1 YQIRTKVIDRTGPAI
16 TWRNV
21 MKRTLVL
28 VTLATLAASPAF
40 AGGRGGSSGGGLL
53 NLGNINVTALNG
65 IASGNTVNVPVLNG
79 SKTNVLS
86 GILNIKA
93 LNGVT
98 GIVGGLLGGGHG
110 CGCN

>member
-1 YQIRTKVIDRTGPAI
+1 
-16 TWRNV
+16 

-40 AGGRGGSSGGGLL
+40 AGGRGGHSGSSGGLL
-53 NLGNINVTALNG
+53 NVGGIKISALNG
-65 IASGNTVNVPVLNG
+65 IASGNTVNVPILNG
-79 SKTNVLS
+79 SRNNVLNNV
-86 GILNIKA
+86 LNIKA

>member
-1 YQIRTKVIDRTGPAI
+1 
-16 TWRNV
+16 

-40 AGGRGGSSGGGLL
+40 AGGRGSSHGSGGGLL
-53 NLGNINVTALNG
+53 NVGGIKISALNG
-65 IASGNTVNVPVLNG
+65 IASGNTVNVPILNG
-79 SKTNVLS
+79 SRNNVLNNV
-86 GILNIKA
+86 LNIKA

>member
-1 YQIRTKVIDRTGPAI
+1 
-16 TWRNV
+16 

-40 AGGRGGSSGGGLL
+40 AGGRGGSQSSGGSLL
-53 NLGNINVTALNG
+53 NLSGIKISALNG
-65 IASGNTVNVPVLNG
+65 IASGNTVNVPILNG
-79 SKTNVLS
+79 SRNNVLNNV
-86 GILNIKA
+86 LNIKA

>member
-1 YQIRTKVIDRTGPAI
+1 
-16 TWRNV
+16 

-28 VTLATLAASPAF
+28 VTLATLAATPAF

-53 NLGNINVTALNG
+53 NLGNINVSALNG
-65 IASGNTVNVPVLNG
+65 IANGNTVNVPVLNG
-79 SKTNVLS
+79 SRTNVLS
-86 GILNIKA
+86 GILNIR
-93 LNGVT
+93 GVT